1 MFQKV
6 LSYAGQ
12 HRRTTYASILV
23 LVAGVTMSV
32 LPYFFLYRI
41 LRPLLTGGGLTL
53 EETLLNTGAMAL
65 CMVLYGLLYVEGLAL
80 SHRSAYHTLEN
91 LRFHLQ
97 SKLEKQPLGA
107 IQEKGVGVWKK
118 MFIDDIESME
128 LLLAHALPEGVS
140 NLSVP
145 VVVFV
150 AMFLTDWKLGLLS
163 LCSLPLGVLA
173 MGMMY
178 RSGMSKMGA
187 YYAAG
192 QKMNNTIVEY
202 INGMEVV
209 KVFNRDG
216 ESYHRFETDVKN
228 YRDFT
233 LDWFRA
239 CWLWMALYTSIL
251 PCVALVLLPA
261 GGYLVLTGAST
272 LPDYA
277 LVLCMSFAVGPPLV
291 RAMSF
296 MSVMPQLSY
305 KIDQMEALFNIPPL
319 QEGKQ
324 PFSGSNLDIRF
335 EHVRFSYKAA
345 PAESGKEGGP
355 DLEKDEALHG
365 VSFSVPQGS
374 LTALVGESG
383 SGKSTLAKLLVH
395 FYDVTDGRI
404 TLGGQDLRDITL
416 ASLNEQISFVAQEQ
430 FLFNTTLLE
439 NIRLGK
445 PGATDAEVLAAAE
458 RAQCGEFLGRQE
470 KGIHTMAGDGGKQ
483 LSGGERQR
491 IALARAILKDAPI
504 VVLDEATAFLDPENE
519 EKMNAAIAEVIRGKT
534 VIVIAH
540 RLQSIVGADQIVVLE
555 QGQVAGIGR
564 HEELRKTCP
573 AYETLWRAAEGS
585 AAWHVSAGKGGEKA

>member
-6 LSYAGQ
+6 LRYTGR
-12 HRRTTYASILV
+12 HRKTTYASILV
-23 LVAGVTMSV
+23 LVAGVAMSV
-32 LPYFFLYRI
+32 LPYFFLYRL
-41 LRPLLTGGGLTL
+41 LRPLLTGGSLTL
-53 EETLLNTGAMAL
+53 EETLFNAGAMAL
-65 CMVLYGLLYVEGLAL
+65 CMVLYGLFYVEGLAL

-91 LRFHLQ
+91 LRLHLQ

-128 LLLAHALPEGVS
+128 LLLAHALPEGLS
-140 NLSVP
+140 NLAVP
-145 VVVFV
+145 VVVFA

-178 RSGMSKMGA
+178 RSGMSKMGD

-277 LVLCMSFAVGPPLV
+277 LVLCMSFSVGPPLI
-291 RAMSF
+291 RAMNF
-296 MSVMPQLSY
+296 MSVLPQLSY
-305 KIDQMEALFNIPPL
+305 KIDQMESLFNIPPL
-319 QEGKQ
+319 KEGKTD
-324 PFSGSNLDIRF
+324 FSGNDLQIRF
-335 EHVRFSYKAA
+335 ENVRFSY
-345 PAESGKEGGP
+345 
-355 DLEKDEALHG
+355 EKDEVLHG
-365 VSFSVPQGS
+365 ISFSVPQGS

-404 TLGGQDLRDITL
+404 TLGGQDLREMSL

-430 FLFNTTLLE
+430 FLFNTSLLE
-439 NIRLGK
+439 NIRLGR
-445 PGATDAEVLAAAE
+445 PGATDEEVLAAAKA
-458 RAQCGEFLGRQE
+458 AQCDAFVSKLPDGYHTLIGENGSR
-470 KGIHTMAGDGGKQ
+470 

-491 IALARAILKDAPI
+491 ISIARAILKDAPVI
-504 VVLDEATAFLDPENE
+504 LLDEATASLDVENE
-519 EKMNAAIAEVIRGKT
+519 TAVQAALSGLIKDKT
-534 VIVIAH
+534 VLIIAH
-540 RLQSIVGADQIVVLE
+540 RMRTVMNADQIVLLS
-555 QGQVAGIGR
+555 GGR
-564 HEELRKTCP
+564 VVEMGSPAELLKKNGLFRHMAQLQSESMEWT
-573 AYETLWRAAEGS
+573 A
-585 AAWHVSAGKGGEKA
+585 